1 MTELDDLLDEYL
13 DAVLERNPHVAT
25 LLGVHEYDD
34 ALPSGTRAS
43 VEEEIEAAR
52 SLSEELAEYEV
63 RQTESDEH
71 SRTAGSGEGYE
82 AELARA
88 SLEYDLY
95 EMDELRLW
103 EGDPQAADAV
113 VSFVYPL
120 YTRNFAPFYERME
133 RIADRLEGVPEY
145 LEESRDRVVEPVEG
159 WVELEKEA
167 CETVPGFLQLVAD
180 EAGEMERQ
188 DLAYR
193 VSVAAENV
201 VDALDE
207 HLEWLDS
214 LETTAT
220 DDWRVGKERLD
231 ELLERRFLPPSGE
244 IVALAEEELD
254 AANDAL
260 AEAVSE
266 LEAEPTDAVD
276 VIETDRPAPD
286 AILDE
291 YIDAA
296 QDARSFA
303 ASVIEMPEEGVNVAE
318 TPDYV
323 APLVPDTAYFEPTPF
338 GDETPTYYVT
348 PSGDHP
354 RAEIAGRAVTDIYP
368 GTHLQK
374 TFEATNPSK
383 AVLLAGR
390 FNAFGDDFAEGWRG
404 YAERLAV
411 ESGYGD
417 ARFRAYAARNR
428 LVAACR
434 ALVDVKLQTGEMSLR
449 DAAEFLADEAGME
462 GEQAVAEARE
472 YSRGPGEQVSR
483 LVGTRK
489 LTELCDG
496 KDAAFRSRLLEGGGV
511 PVEFHEKRLNL
522 DA

>member
-25 LLGVHEYDD
+25 LLGVHEHDD

-43 VEEEIEAAR
+43 VEDEIQAAR
-52 SLSEELAEYEV
+52 SLREELAEY
-63 RQTESDEH
+63 
-71 SRTAGSGEGYE
+71 EGYE

-88 SLEYDLY
+88 SIEYDLY

-193 VSVAAENV
+193 VSVAAENA
-201 VDALDE
+201 VDALE
-207 HLEWLDS
+207 KHLGWLDS
-214 LETTAT
+214 LETTN
-220 DDWRVGKERLD
+220 DRRIGKERLD
-231 ELLERRFLPPSGE
+231 ELLEKRFLPPSGE
-244 IVALAEEELD
+244 VVSVAEEELD

-286 AILDE
+286 AVLDE
-291 YIDAA
+291 HIDAI
-296 QDARSFA
+296 QEARSFA
-303 ASVIEMPEEGVNVAE
+303 ASVTEMPEEGVNVAE
-318 TPDYV
+318 TPEYV

-354 RAEIAGRAVTDIYP
+354 RAEIAGRAVTDLYP

-374 TFEATNPSK
+374 TFEAANTSK

-411 ESGYGD
+411 GSGYGD

-434 ALVDVKLQTGEMSLR
+434 ALVDVKLQTGDMSLR
-449 DAAEFLADEAGME
+449 DAAGFLADEAGME

-483 LVGTRK
+483 LVGTQK
-489 LTELCDG
+489 LLELCDG

-511 PVEFHEKRLNL
+511 PVEFHEKRLKV
-522 DA
+522 

>member
-1 MTELDDLLDEYL
+1 MTELDELLDDYL
-13 DAVLERNPHVAT
+13 DSVLERNPHVAT

-34 ALPSGTRAS
+34 VLPSGTRAS
-43 VEEEIEAAR
+43 VEDEIDAAR
-52 SLSEELAEYEV
+52 ELREEL
-63 RQTESDEH
+63 D
-71 SRTAGSGEGYE
+71 GFEGYE

-88 SLEYDLY
+88 SLNYDLY

-120 YTRNFAPFYERME
+120 YTRNFAPFAERME

-159 WVELEKEA
+159 WVELEREA
-167 CETVPGFLQLVAD
+167 CETVPGFLQLVAE

-201 VDALDE
+201 VNALDE

-214 LETTAT
+214 LETAAT

-231 ELLERRFLPPSGE
+231 ELLEKRCLPPSDE
-244 IVALAEEELD
+244 IVALAEDEMD
-254 AANDAL
+254 AASDAL
-260 AEAVSE
+260 AEAVTE

-286 AILDE
+286 AVLDE

-296 QDARSFA
+296 TEARSFA
-303 ASVIEMPEEGVNVAE
+303 ASVVEMPEEGVNVAE

-354 RAEIAGRAVTDIYP
+354 RAEIAGRTVTDLYP
-368 GTHLQK
+368 GTHLQR
-374 TFEATNPSK
+374 TFEAANPSK
-383 AVLLAGR
+383 TVLLAGR

-434 ALVDVKLQTGEMSLR
+434 ALVDMKIQTGDMSLR
-449 DAAEFLADEAGME
+449 DAAEFLRTLIPERPFRVRPPSRDPGRNQREDQT
-462 GEQAVAEARE
+462 QAVGEHMRCLRE
-472 YSRGPGEQVSR
+472 QRQRPRCQ
-483 LVGTRK
+483 
-489 LTELCDG
+489 
-496 KDAAFRSRLLEGGGV
+496 RSDEHDQKEDRID
-511 PVEFHEKRLNL
+511 RQ
-522 DA
+522 

>member
-1 MTELDDLLDEYL
+1 MPELDALLDDYL

-25 LLGVHEYDD
+25 VLGVHEYDD

-43 VEEEIEAAR
+43 VEDEIEAAR
-52 SLSEELAEYEV
+52 SLRDSLDAF
-63 RQTESDEH
+63 
-71 SRTAGSGEGYE
+71 EGYE
-82 AELARA
+82 AELTRA
-88 SLEYDLY
+88 SLDYDLY

-113 VSFVYPL
+113 FSFVYPL
-120 YTRNFAPFYERME
+120 YTRNFAPFPERVE

-167 CETVPGFLQLVAD
+167 CERVPGFLQLIAD

-193 VSVAAENV
+193 VSVACEKV

-214 LETTAT
+214 LETMAT
-220 DDWRVGKERLD
+220 DDWRVGKETLD
-231 ELLERRFLPPSGE
+231 ELLSLRRLPESERV
-244 IVALAEEELD
+244 VALAEDEMD
-254 AANDAL
+254 AAGEAL
-260 AEAVSE
+260 SEAVGE

-286 AILDE
+286 AVLDE

-296 QDARSFA
+296 QEARSFA
-303 ASVIEMPEEGVNVAE
+303 ASVVEMPEEGVNVAE
-318 TPDYV
+318 TPEYI

-354 RAEIAGRAVTDIYP
+354 RAEIVGRAVTDLYP
-368 GTHLQK
+368 GAHLQK
-374 TFEATNPSK
+374 TFEAASASK

-390 FNAFGDDFAEGWRG
+390 FNAFGDDFTEGWQG

-411 ESGYGD
+411 DSGYGD

-428 LVAACR
+428 LVSACR
-434 ALVDVKLQTGEMSLR
+434 ALVDVKTQTGEMTLR
-449 DAAEFLADEAGME
+449 DAASFLADEAGIE
-462 GEQAVAEARE
+462 GGQAIVEARE

-489 LTELCDG
+489 LLELCDG
-496 KDAAFRSRLLEGGGV
+496 ADAAFRSRLLDGGAV
-511 PVEFHEKRLNL
+511 PVEFHEKRLNV
-522 DA
+522 